1 MIIQQRLSE
10 THWTARKDEETQKI
24 VIAIDDM
31 SLFDATEP
39 HERVSDIII
48 EIERKDERSNRAN
61 NRKRHV

>member
-10 THWTARKDEETQKI
+10 THWVARKDEETNKI

-39 HERVSDIII
+39 YERVSDIII
-48 EIERKDERSNRAN
+48 EIERKDGEE
-61 NRKRHV
+61 HE

>member
-1 MIIQQRLSE
+1 M
-10 THWTARKDEETQKI
+10 I

-48 EIERKDERSNRAN
+48 EIERKDEKEQELWR
-61 NRKRHV
+61 